1 MSLVTRDD
9 FTETLSKIK
18 QRGFAFVLSKL
29 SLSKHNRTKSSFNKI
44 DFEAANWWCIP
55 EVKNRL
61 AEKATGDQNL
71 PYEDYVVENH
81 LKGKEGLRLL
91 SLGCGIGSHEL
102 RFARYQTVFSE
113 VLGVDISD
121 KLLSQANKVAEQ
133 EGLTNLTYKVGD
145 VNRHNIAPNTYD
157 VVLFHASLHHF
168 SPIDKLLGETVY
180 SALKPDGLL
189 VINEYVGPSRLLLTK
204 AQVNE
209 VNAILK
215 NTVPEKYKVRL
226 GTKRKKQR
234 VSGPGRLRM
243 ILSDPSEAVDSA
255 SIMPAI
261 ARYYQP
267 VEEKLLGGNILSP
280 LLKDIAHHFQ
290 SNDVEAMALLE
301 KLFALEDKFLESN
314 PSDLVFGVY
323 RKRPKSSREG

>member
-1 MSLVTRDD
+1 MIVSLVTRDD

-29 SLSKHNRTKSSFNKI
+29 SLSKQNRTKSSFNEI
-44 DFEAANWWCIP
+44 DFEAANWWSIP

-61 AEKATGDQNL
+61 AEKATGDRNL
-71 PYEDYVVENH
+71 SYEDYVVENH
-81 LKGKEGLRLL
+81 LKGREGLRLL

-102 RFARYQTVFSE
+102 RFARHQTVFSE
-113 VLGVDISD
+113 VVGVDISD
-121 KLLSQANKVAEQ
+121 KLVSQANKVAEQ
-133 EGLTNLTYKVGD
+133 EGLTNLSYKVGD
-145 VNRHNIAPNTYD
+145 VNRLIIAPNTFD

-168 SPIDKLLGETVY
+168 SPIEKLLGETVF
-180 SALKPDGLL
+180 SLLKPDGLL
-189 VINEYVGPSRLLLTK
+189 VINEYVGPSRLQLTK
-204 AQVNE
+204 AQVAE
-209 VNAILK
+209 VNTILK
-215 NTVPEKYKVRL
+215 DSIPPKYRVRL
-226 GTKRKKQR
+226 ATKRIKQR

-267 VEEKLLGGNILSP
+267 VEEKMLGGNILSP

-290 SNDVEAMALLE
+290 SDDVEAMALLK

-314 PSDLVFGVY
+314 PSDLIFGVY
-323 RKRPKSSREG
+323 RKR